1 MFRDDPALSAGSNMM
16 TKMLRHQKHLIEKY
30 KKRQQR
36 NEKERSPKVK
46 PSKLSFEDTTKT
58 KAFNKLFQQNLLLV
72 LHSPSFCE
80 YFANSGFTV
89 VKVRLQIVLC
99 LAIWEMIHDNLNNP
113 LCTFLI
119 FWCLSG

>member
-1 MFRDDPALSAGSNMM
+1 MLRDDPALSAGSNIM

-36 NEKERSPKVK
+36 NEKERSPKAK

-80 YFANSGFTV
+80 YFANSGFTI
-89 VKVRLQIVLC
+89 VKVRLQIVSLRC
-99 LAIWEMIHDNLNNP
+99 NMGKSN
-113 LCTFLI
+113 
-119 FWCLSG
+119 S